1 MDIVNILRDK
11 ILYSVSQLVDERN
24 FKQPINSNNIV
35 VERPKKQHQGDYS
48 TNAALVLGKVLSS
61 NSRDLGEIIS
71 LKLSDG
77 DLISN
82 VSIDGPGF
90 LNITI
95 NSKFWDRLIYEINSS
110 NNRYGKVSLGG
121 RKKVNLEF

>member
-11 ILYSVSQLVDERN
+11 ILNSVNQLVDERN
-24 FKQPINSNNIV
+24 FKHPININNIV
-35 VERPKKQHQGDYS
+35 VERPRKQHQGDYS
-48 TNAALVLGKVLSS
+48 TNAAMVLGKVLSY
-61 NSRDLGEIIS
+61 NPRDLGEIIS
-71 LKLSDG
+71 LKLVDG

-82 VSIDGPGF
+82 VSLDGPGF

-110 NNRYGKVSLGG
+110 NYQYGEERFGG
-121 RKKVNLEF
+121 GKKVN